1 MLAINIKGGCIFYTF
16 VIFYYCFLV
25 IFFPPTSLEM
35 LIFFFFLQDNFL
47 FTQEISPG
55 LSTWAVKFIC
65 FFEICIYFYMC
76 ILSVQFT
83 NFRDGMHIGR
93 QCVQNIRTRSNRSK
107 YKK

>member
-1 MLAINIKGGCIFYTF
+1 MLAINIKGGYIFYTI
-16 VIFYYCFLV
+16 VIFYYWFLV
-25 IFFPPTSLEM
+25 IFPPYFFENVD
-35 LIFFFFLQDNFL
+35 FFFLHNNFL

-93 QCVQNIRTRSNRSK
+93 QCIQNIRTRSNKSK